1 MLLFAVAQGAVE
13 AGELDIRLLALLA
26 CRLDGDAGLRDLV
39 LDGLEGGLCLNVL
52 GPGALQALA
61 GLCEPL
67 AALVD
72 GLAQLGE
79 ARDHVAALLL
89 EQQHA
94 AVELGEDHLAATA
107 LLGEVAHE
115 QALLLE
121 QALELLELA
130 LALVEAVSDQLH
142 AGVRL
147 ALSELEG
154 LPLALEPAQVVHGQR
169 EVELLELAGE
179 LLVLLGAAGL
189 ALEGLELAV
198 DLCGDVVDAFE
209 LCVHVTE
216 LLGSALLALLVL
228 EDARS
233 LLHQHAAVLRARL
246 QQRLQGALG
255 DDGVGVAAQA
265 GIVEDVEDV
274 HQAAGAAVDEVLA
287 VAAAVHA
294 AGDDD
299 LVEVERERAVAV
311 VEHEVD
317 FGQAHSLAGAAAGE
331 DDVFHRLAAQL
342 LGALLA
348 EHPQH
353 GVADV
358 RLARAVGAHD
368 NGHPRLEL
376 EHGAVCEGLEPLED

>member
-13 AGELDIRLLALLA
+13 AGELDVCLLALPA
-26 CRLDGDAGLRDLV
+26 GRLDGDAGLRDLV
-39 LDGLEGGLCLNVL
+39 LDCLEGGLCLDVL

-61 GLCEPL
+61 GLCESL

-94 AVELGEDHLAATA
+94 AVELGEDHLAAAA

-115 QALLLE
+115 QALLLQ

-130 LALVEAVSDQLH
+130 LALVEAVADQLD
-142 AGVRL
+142 ASVCL
-147 ALSELEG
+147 ALPELEG
-154 LPLALEPAQVVHGQR
+154 LPLALEPAQVVNGQR

-179 LLVLLGAAGL
+179 LLVLLGTAGL

-317 FGQAHSLAGAAAGE
+317 
-331 DDVFHRLAAQL
+331 
-342 LGALLA
+342 LG
-348 EHPQH
+348 
-353 GVADV
+353 
-358 RLARAVGAHD
+358 
-368 NGHPRLEL
+368 
-376 EHGAVCEGLEPLED
+376 